1 VVAWDERVDSHVA
14 AAREVKLQPGGAVTF
29 GDAVM
34 LSQTGPA
41 TYPVL
46 AATNRGLV
54 AAWAT
59 GGDASRIDVRRFRL
73 P

>member
-1 VVAWDERVDSHVA
+1 VVAWDERVDSRVA
-14 AAREVKLQPGGAVTF
+14 AAREVKVHPKGGVTF
-29 GDAVM
+29 GEAVM

-46 AATNRGLV
+46 AATNGGLV

-59 GGDASRIDVRRFRL
+59 GGDASRIEVRGFRL